1 VRLNRLH
8 SESQDISDDLART
21 LPRWIGWVP
30 VIGKAGYRRYAAM
43 RARNSIDAM
52 FRIEPLYCELYIPDK
67 DSGVVTIGLLA
78 INFSKKVVEVD
89 RAELHSIQV
98 GSRGISRTSEMLKA
112 HTLVAP
118 RSTANIYLGIDLFGA
133 DVRNAG
139 EGVTV
144 ASNPKSAPSVNVRFH
159 LTLVLHVG
167 SKRIR
172 RNVEGSLD
180 PRRCFVFQSPQPQK
194 AK

>member
-1 VRLNRLH
+1 VRLNQLH
-8 SESQDISDDLART
+8 PENQDISDDLART
-21 LPRWIGWVP
+21 LPRWIGWIP
-30 VIGKAGYRRYAAM
+30 VIGKAGYRKYAAIKN
-43 RARNSIDAM
+43 RNSIDAL
-52 FRIEPLYCELYIPDK
+52 FRIEPWYCEVYIPDK

-78 INFSKKVVEVD
+78 INFSKKIVEVD

-98 GSRGISRTSEMLKA
+98 GSRGIGRTSDMLKA
-112 HTLVAP
+112 HTLVGP
-118 RSTANIYLGIDLFGA
+118 RSTANIYLAIDLFGA
-133 DVRNAG
+133 DVRNSS
-139 EGVTV
+139 EGVSV
-144 ASNPKSAPSVNVRFH
+144 ASNSKSAPSVNVRFH

-180 PRRCFVFQSPQPQK
+180 PRRCFVFQPPEPPK